1 MAKRGQGFV
10 AGVKR
15 TLARFSPAARRQR
28 RTQRFGGAR
37 PPRTTRQK
45 VLAALKWSAIG
56 GLALAAIGAATV
68 ALLFWIWGS
77 DPNLPNIQKLS
88 DYRPPQVSRVR
99 SADGAIIGEI
109 FTERRTYVPYEQ
121 IPKVVIQA
129 LVSAEDADFFEHEG
143 IDYLGMVRALFVNLK
158 EGETVQGAS
167 TITQQVVKNLLLTRE
182 RTLKRKVQEIIL
194 SRRLEN
200 SLSKNEILTLYANQ
214 IYFGHGRYGVQEA
227 SRFYFGKP
235 VQKVNPGEAAMLAGL
250 PQGPEI
256 LSPRKPEN
264 RDRAKRRQIYVLQQ
278 MVKNGYLDKAEAQ
291 KWIDEPIQI
300 IANPFPNLG
309 VAPEWVD
316 VARAA
321 LVEKLGADQ
330 LDRAGVDVEVSLDL
344 EAQKAARE
352 ALRAGLRAYD
362 KRQKYGVPLERL
374 KKEKMAAEVARL
386 ARRLPKGGPVAGD
399 EYRAVVLEVHDDAEG
414 GELVVDLG
422 NWKGSIMLG
431 GPEDERFNPDRKKAS
446 ERFQPGDVVRAMLP
460 REEKKEK
467 PAPRGEEEAAPR
479 KRRAP
484 GHSERGLALAT
495 GPEGAVV
502 VIDPKTR
509 RVLAVV
515 GGYAFRPG
523 DFNRATMARRQ
534 AGSTFKPFVYAAAID
549 SGEMTPASIVNDA
562 PEVYNLWKPENYE
575 KGEFQGPVR
584 LRHALA
590 KSINTV
596 AIKVTHD
603 ITPKRVAAMAH
614 TMGVESKLP
623 EELSLALGSGE
634 VTPLELTNAFATF
647 AAGGKLS
654 PPQVLRRVGP
664 QAATGSPAKQVVRPE
679 VAYVVVDMM
688 RSVVTE
694 GTAGAARALKMDIAG
709 KTGTSNDARDAWFV
723 GMTSDVVVGVWVG
736 FDDFKRPLGRGEAG
750 GKTALPVF
758 VDLMKRIG
766 KKDSRFARPAG
777 VAEAKID
784 RATGLLAAD
793 GAPEKTWYT
802 EVFLAGTAP
811 TEVAPMPG
819 EATADSFVQDAYED
833 VYGDDPQGAPQD
845 PAVKPDPSP

>member
-1 MAKRGQGFV
+1 MDRRPHGFMANLKS
-10 AGVKR
+10 K
-15 TLARFSPAARRQR
+15 LARFTPAGRRQR
-28 RTQRFGGAR
+28 KTTRFGTAR
-37 PPRTTRQK
+37 QPRSNKQL
-45 VLAALKWSAIG
+45 VLAALKWTAIG
-56 GLALAAIGAATV
+56 GLALTAIGAATV
-68 ALLFWIWGS
+68 ALLFWMWGS
-77 DPNLPNIQKLS
+77 GLPKIEKLS
-88 DYRPPQVSRVR
+88 DYHPLQVSRVR

-121 IPKVVIQA
+121 IPKVVINA

-167 TITQQVVKNLLLTRE
+167 TITQQVVKNLLLTRA

-227 SRFYFGKP
+227 CRFYFGKP
-235 VQKVNPGEAAMLAGL
+235 IQKVNPGEAAMLAGL

-264 RDRAKRRQIYVLQQ
+264 RERAKRRQIYVLQQ

-291 KWIDEPIQI
+291 KWINEPIQI

-321 LVEKLGADQ
+321 LVEKLGADG

-344 EAQKAARE
+344 QAQKAARE

-362 KRQKYGVPLERL
+362 KRQKYGIPLERL
-374 KKEKMAAEVARL
+374 KKEKVATEIARL
-386 ARRLPKGGPVAGD
+386 AKRLPRGGPVAGD
-399 EYRAVVLEVHDDAEG
+399 EYRAVVLEVHDDAGG

-422 NWKGSIMLG
+422 NWKGSIVLG
-431 GPEDERFNPDRKKAS
+431 GADDERFNPDKKKAS
-446 ERFQPGDVVRAMLP
+446 ERFQPGDVVRAMLM
-460 REEKKEK
+460 REEKKDK
-467 PAPRGEEEAAPR
+467 PAPRGEEEAAP
-479 KRRAP
+479 KTQRAP
-484 GHSERGLALAT
+484 AHSERALALAG

-515 GGYAFRPG
+515 GGFSFHPG
-523 DFNRATMARRQ
+523 DFNRATMAKRQ
-534 AGSTFKPFVYAAAID
+534 AGSTFKPFVYATAID
-549 SGEMTPASIVNDA
+549 SGEFTPASIVNDA
-562 PEVYNLWKPENYE
+562 PEVYNLWKPENYD
-575 KGEFQGPVR
+575 KGKFEGPVR

-596 AIKVTHD
+596 AIKVAHD
-603 ITPKRVAAMAH
+603 ITPKRVAATAKA
-614 TMGVESKLP
+614 MGVESKLP

-647 AAGGKLS
+647 AAGGKLA
-654 PPQVLRRVGP
+654 PPLVLRRVGS
-664 QAATGSPAKQVVRPE
+664 QAVSAAGSKQVIRPE
-679 VAYVVVDMM
+679 VAYVIVDMM
-688 RSVVTE
+688 RSVVNE

-723 GMTSDVVVGVWVG
+723 GMTSDVVIGVWVG

-750 GKTALPVF
+750 GKSALPIF
-758 VDLMKRIG
+758 VDLMKKVG
-766 KKDSRFARPAG
+766 KKESRFVRPTG
-777 VAEAKID
+777 VAEARID
-784 RATGLLAAD
+784 RTTGLLAAD

>member
-1 MAKRGQGFV
+1 MDRRPHGFV
-10 AGVKR
+10 ANLKQK
-15 TLARFSPAARRQR
+15 LARFTPAGRRQR
-28 RTQRFGGAR
+28 RTATLGGAR
-37 PPRTTRQK
+37 PPRSTKQK
-45 VLAALKWSAIG
+45 VLTVLKWGSIG
-56 GLALAAIGAATV
+56 GLALTAIGAATV
-68 ALLFWIWGS
+68 ALLFWTWGS

-121 IPKVVIQA
+121 IPKVVINA

-143 IDYLGMVRALFVNLK
+143 IDYLGMIRALFVNLK

-167 TITQQVVKNLLLTRE
+167 TITQQVVKNLLLSRE

-200 SLSKNEILTLYANQ
+200 TLSKNEILTLYANQ

-227 SRFYFGKP
+227 CRFYFGKP
-235 VQKVNPGEAAMLAGL
+235 IQKVNPGEAAMLAGL

-256 LSPRKPEN
+256 LSPRKVEN
-264 RDRAKRRQIYVLQQ
+264 RERAKRRQIYVLQQ

-291 KWIDEPIQI
+291 KWIDQPIQI

-316 VARAA
+316 VARSA

-344 EAQKAARE
+344 GAQKASRE
-352 ALRAGLRAYD
+352 ALRSGLRAYD
-362 KRQKYGVPLERL
+362 KRQKYGIPIERL

-386 ARRLPKGGPVAGD
+386 TKRLPKGGPVAGD
-399 EYRAVVLEVHDDAEG
+399 EYRAVVLEVHDDDAG

-431 GPEDERFNPDRKKAS
+431 GAEDERFNPDKKKAS
-446 ERFQPGDVVRAMLP
+446 ERFQPGDVVRAMLA
-460 REEKKEK
+460 REEKKAS
-467 PAPRGEEEAAPR
+467 PTPRGEEDAAAK

-484 GHSERGLALAT
+484 AHSERALALAN

-502 VIDPKTR
+502 VIDPKSR

-515 GGYAFRPG
+515 GGFAFHPG
-523 DFNRATMARRQ
+523 DFNRATMAKRQ
-534 AGSTFKPFVYAAAID
+534 AGSTFKPFVYATAID
-549 SGEMTPASIVNDA
+549 SGEFTPASIVNDA

-575 KGEFQGPVR
+575 KGEFEGPVR

-603 ITPKRVAAMAH
+603 ITPDRVAATAK
-614 TMGVESKLP
+614 TMGVESPLP
-623 EELSLALGSGE
+623 KELSLALGSGE
-634 VTPLELTNAFATF
+634 VTPLELTNAFTTF
-647 AAGGKLS
+647 AAGGKLAA
-654 PPQVLRRVGP
+654 PQVLRRVGT
-664 QAATGSPAKQVVRPE
+664 QAVPAAAAKQAIRPE
-679 VAYVVVDMM
+679 VAYVIVDMM
-688 RSVVTE
+688 RSVVSE
-694 GTAGAARALKMDIAG
+694 GTAGGARALKMDVAG
-709 KTGTSNDARDAWFV
+709 KTGTSNDARDAWFI

-750 GKTALPVF
+750 GKTALPIF
-758 VDLMKRIG
+758 VELMKRVG
-766 KKDSRFARPAG
+766 KKESRFTRPSGVVEAR
-777 VAEAKID
+777 ID
-784 RATGLLAAD
+784 RITGLLAAD
-793 GAPEKTWYT
+793 GAPDKSWYN

-819 EATADSFVQDAYED
+819 DASTDSFVQDAYED

-845 PAVKPDPSP
+845 PAVRPDPSP